1 MKIQKYM
8 KKEESERE
16 DQADTWPMG
25 TMMSRKM
32 PLAWLK
38 ASIIAENP
46 TSRLSRSMLLAAS
59 SSEKRVDVGS

>member
-1 MKIQKYM
+1 M
-8 KKEESERE
+8 KKEESEMK
-16 DQADTWPMG
+16 DQADTRPVGM
-25 TMMSRKM
+25 MMSCRM

-46 TSRLSRSMLLAAS
+46 TSRLSRSMLSVAS